1 MAKKLSDLV
10 AALVHHTHDW
20 KITLL
25 RSWPDIVGPLC
36 SKVSVEKITE
46 DTMLLVVQDSCWLQ
60 ELYLLSPVLLKT
72 INKTL
77 DAPRIKNLRF
87 RVASSAVKKEKK
99 RNVEIKKQPL
109 KKVYLNPTEEAALK
123 KIGDQELTHALRQF
137 LVRCYQE
144 R

>member
-1 MAKKLSDLV
+1 
-10 AALVHHTHDW
+10 
-20 KITLL
+20 
-25 RSWPDIVGPLC
+25 
-36 SKVSVEKITE
+36 TE
-46 DTMLLVVQDSCWLQ
+46 DTILLVVQDSCWLQ

-99 RNVEIKKQPL
+99 RNLEIKKQPL
-109 KKVYLNPTEEAALK
+109 KKVCLNPTEEAALK